1 MNYPTSDHYSCD
13 ELLYHHSFLPSPIDY
28 HQQNSP
34 QGYSSLFSA
43 FTDQEPSELSDTC
56 WSRSL
61 NNDEE
66 MSLKMKQEH
75 ELGTDHV
82 IKNEEKR
89 YIGVRKRPWGKY
101 AAEIRD
107 STRNGRRV
115 WLGTFDSDEEAAL
128 VYDQAA
134 FLMRGPLAHLNFSVK
149 RVEDSLQQVKYSC
162 KEGCS
167 PAEALKESHKLR
179 CHTMKIKNKKIAR
192 SSSLINQQ
200 NNNMLVF
207 QDLGAYLLEEL
218 LIKSEC

>member
-1 MNYPTSDHYSCD
+1 MNYPTSHYSWD
-13 ELLYHHSFLPSPIDY
+13 ELLHHHSFLPSPIHY
-28 HQQNSP
+28 HQHNSP
-34 QGYSSLFSA
+34 QDYSSLFSA
-43 FTDQEPSELSDTC
+43 FTADQEPSESSDIC
-56 WSRSL
+56 WSMST

-66 MSLKMKQEH
+66 MILKMKQEQ
-75 ELGTDHV
+75 ESGTDHE

-89 YIGVRKRPWGKY
+89 YIGVRKRPWGKF

-115 WLGTFDSDEEAAL
+115 WLGTFNSDEEAAL

-134 FLMRGPLAHLNFSVK
+134 FLMRGSLAHLNFSVK
-149 RVEDSLQQVKYSC
+149 RVEDSLRQVKYSC

-179 CHTMKIKNKKIAR
+179 CHTMKSKNKKITR
-192 SSSLINQQ
+192 SSLISKQ

-207 QDLGAYLLEEL
+207 QDLGADLLEEL
-218 LIKSEC
+218 LIDSEC